1 MGNRDRGKREDGGVK
16 EDGGVSEW
24 AHVGFMIRD

>member
-1 MGNRDRGKREDGGVK
+1 MGNRDRGKSEDGGVK